1 MWQVIFPQGK
11 ESYCIQELRASSP
24 TCTWWCRWTCE
35 SSGDV
40 GFVARKEGDATSGVA
55 VHGVAVL
62 GGHLRSRSGE
72 SFPSLLL
79 RPLGGRSELRAPW
92 LQHRQRLG
100 RRDSGHFLS
109 CVHRVLC
116 HGSQAQRSWFSRSCK
131 HTTPPFS
138 LSLSLSL
145 SLTHTHTHTLS
156 LPSLPSFLH
165 SALVF

>member
-131 HTTPPFS
+131 HTTPP
-138 LSLSLSL
+138 LSLSL
-145 SLTHTHTHTLS
+145 SLTHTHSLS
-156 LPSLPSFLH
+156 HSHHFLPSCTVH
-165 SALVF
+165 